1 MGLGLLTVLVVPSG
15 RAEPLRTPAE
25 EEEED
30 RCDEEQED
38 EHRHALEGGE
48 GDAPIRIFLRIFHP
62 HRVHH
67 RAFLDKLEICIECVD
82 LVYTDPAGTLGVH
95 IQLGLFRV

>member
-30 RCDEEQED
+30 RCDEEEED
-38 EHRHALEGGE
+38 ELENAIPHCR
-48 GDAPIRIFLRIFHP
+48 DAPVVEPQTWIRYR
-62 HRVHH
+62 R
-67 RAFLDKLEICIECVD
+67 
-82 LVYTDPAGTLGVH
+82 
-95 IQLGLFRV
+95 GL